1 MTASAGGKFSRGES
15 VLDFLNL
22 PYDTIFL
29 MPTWASVIVLLA
41 GVVSAIIAVINLQKS
56 SAVEH

>member
-29 MPTWASVIVLLA
+29 MSTWVSAIILVA
-41 GVVSAIIAVINLQKS
+41 GVLSAIIAVINLQKS